1 MEKLFQVIYD
11 PNILVADGASAIT
24 NGFKNV
30 FRDSNFIRA
39 MCWVH
44 MLRNVEKR
52 LNGDFS
58 IHKDAILKAINILY
72 KSISTMHFKYASEL
86 FLAKWRAKDETPL
99 NDFLIYFENE
109 WLLSSKCGWSLSQYL
124 HNATNMM
131 KQW

>member
-1 MEKLFQVIYD
+1 MDFQTLKLCTEKFFKVIYD
-11 PNILVADGASAIT
+11 PNILVADGASVIT

-30 FRDSNFIRA
+30 FRGSNFIRV

-52 LNGDFS
+52 LNGDLS
-58 IHKDAILKAINILY
+58 IHKDAILSANNILQ
-72 KSISTMHFKYASEL
+72 KSISTMHFNYASGL

-109 WLLSSKCGWSLSQYL
+109 
-124 HNATNMM
+124 
-131 KQW
+131 